1 MCVPGSHLYGRPDS
15 VAKLAK
21 NVIGGA
27 DYQRK
32 SAGYVQKIIVKS
44 DGQVSRRFR
53 RYADSSQIPLR
64 FK

>member
-1 MCVPGSHLYGRPDS
+1 MAGPDS

-32 SAGYVQKIIVKS
+32 SAGYVQ
-44 DGQVSRRFR
+44 
-53 RYADSSQIPLR
+53 
-64 FK
+64 

>member
-1 MCVPGSHLYGRPDS
+1 MAVPDY

-32 SAGYVQKIIVKS
+32 SAGYVQKVLVKS
-44 DGQVSRRFR
+44 DGEVSRRFR
-53 RYADSSQIPLR
+53 RYAD
-64 FK
+64 